1 MAPLTLL
8 RWNGSQPARRR
19 MVICTSLAQWFPDLG
34 PWGSSRGCLLQKTG
48 KWPVCSCVQT
58 SAMYHCGSSH
68 QGVETIALLFE
79 SIGRV
84 TCLGWCDT
92 NRCLESLCVLRFAST
107 RLLEST
113 RSPGLSIGWWH
124 PSRPHLE
131 RAGPPVG
138 SRLQMAGGP
147 CRSLQENRL
156 AETSP
161 AC

>member
-1 MAPLTLL
+1 MLTYSPRSLQKIRDFSTVAPLMLL
-8 RWNGSQPARRR
+8 RCNGSQPARRR

-34 PWGSSRGCLLQKTG
+34 PWSPSRGCLLQKTG

-92 NRCLESLCVLRFAST
+92 NRCLEKPLCVKVCFHEALRKHEKPRLVYRMMAS
-107 RLLEST
+107 
-113 RSPGLSIGWWH
+113 
-124 PSRPHLE
+124 
-131 RAGPPVG
+131 
-138 SRLQMAGGP
+138 Q
-147 CRSLQENRL
+147 
-156 AETSP
+156 P
-161 AC
+161 ATP